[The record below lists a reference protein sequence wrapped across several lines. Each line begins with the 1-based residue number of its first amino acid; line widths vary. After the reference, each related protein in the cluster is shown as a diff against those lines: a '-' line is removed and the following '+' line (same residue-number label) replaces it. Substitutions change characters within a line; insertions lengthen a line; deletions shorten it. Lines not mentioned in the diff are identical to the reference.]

1 MSEIRKTEGRFPCH
15 LYEIREAEEAYKAMD
30 VTRVRDYGNRLT
42 LEDGFVLHNNYPN
55 YRDEGGRYL
64 TRCNVCGG
72 LMLTQSS
79 MEECPYSDDPDLY
92 YRDSV
97 PVASVEE
104 ADLLNI
110 LLNEKE
116 LSNFPVR
123 HLKRDDL
130 RILWTNQKAP
140 APNDPEELKKR
151 IRIKYQALSPE
162 HREMLEKK
170 MEEAGKEEEG
180 ADND

>member
-1 MSEIRKTEGRFPCH
+1 MSGIKKTEGRFPCH
-15 LYEIREAEEAYKAMD
+15 LYEIRDAEEAYTAMD
-30 VTRVRDYGNRLT
+30 VALIRDYGKRLT
-42 LEDGFVLHNNYPN
+42 LEDGFVLHNNYPDD
-55 YRDEGGRYL
+55 RDEGGRYL

-72 LMLTQSS
+72 WMLTQSS
-79 MEECPYSDDPDLY
+79 MEESPYWDDPDLY
-92 YRDSV
+92 YRDCI

-110 LLNEKE
+110 LLDEKE
-116 LSNFPVR
+116 LKNDPVR

-170 MEEAGKEEEG
+170 MEEAGKEEGETEH
-180 ADND
+180 D

>member
-1 MSEIRKTEGRFPCH
+1 
-15 LYEIREAEEAYKAMD
+15 
-30 VTRVRDYGNRLT
+30 
-42 LEDGFVLHNNYPN
+42 
-55 YRDEGGRYL
+55 
-64 TRCNVCGG
+64 
-72 LMLTQSS
+72 MLTQSS
-79 MEECPYSDDPDLY
+79 MVESPYWDDPDPY
-92 YRDSV
+92 YRDCI

-130 RILWTNQKAP
+130 RILWTNQKVP
-140 APNDPEELKKR
+140 ALNDPEELKKR

-162 HREMLEKK
+162 HRELLEKK
-170 MEEAGKEEEG
+170 MAEAGKEEGDG
-180 ADND
+180 AQ

>member
-1 MSEIRKTEGRFPCH
+1 MSGIKKTEGRFPCH
-15 LYEIREAEEAYKAMD
+15 LYEIRDAEEAYKAID
-30 VTRVRDYGNRLT
+30 VTGVKDYGDYT
-42 LEDGFVLHNNYPN
+42 ALEDGTVLHNNYPDHH
-55 YRDEGGRYL
+55 DEGRRVL

-79 MEECPYSDDPDLY
+79 MDECPYWDDPDLY
-92 YRDSV
+92 YRDCI

-110 LLNEKE
+110 LLDEKE
-116 LSNFPVR
+116 LKNMTVR
-123 HLKRDDL
+123 HLKRDDQ

-140 APNDPEELKKR
+140 VPNDPAELRKR

-162 HREMLEKK
+162 EKKLLGKK
-170 MEEAGKEEEG
+170 MEEAGKEEGETG
-180 ADND
+180 ND